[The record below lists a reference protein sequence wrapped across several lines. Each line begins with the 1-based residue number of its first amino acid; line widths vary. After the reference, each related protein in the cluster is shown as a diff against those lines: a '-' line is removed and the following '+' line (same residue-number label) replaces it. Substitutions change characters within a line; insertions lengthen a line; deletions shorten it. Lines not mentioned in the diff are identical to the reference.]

1 MSTPTP
7 TNDLDARIRV
17 MQIILGAIVL
27 GAVAFLVVAVVVRWQ
42 SDQPAPESPIISYLA
57 LGAALVIAVAYY
69 FVTDALQASQRR
81 GAAGAN
87 TRIAWCN
94 AYQTTMIAGAAML
107 EGAVFFLLIAYLL
120 EGDLKDNWTPLAA
133 AAGFIVV
140 IATLF
145 PTRSG
150 LERWIAEQQE
160 KLKQEQAGR

>member
-42 SDQPAPESPIISYLA
+42 SDQPAPESPIISYIA
-57 LGAALVIAVAYY
+57 LGTALVIAVAYY

-81 GAAGAN
+81 GAN

-120 EGDLKDNWTPLAA
+120 EGNLKDNWTPLVAA
-133 AAGFIVV
+133 LGFIVV
-140 IATLF
+140 IVTLF